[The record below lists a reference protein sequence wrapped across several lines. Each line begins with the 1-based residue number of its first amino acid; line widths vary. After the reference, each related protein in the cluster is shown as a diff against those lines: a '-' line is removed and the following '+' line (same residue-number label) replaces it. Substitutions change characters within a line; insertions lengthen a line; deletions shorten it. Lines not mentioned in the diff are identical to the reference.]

1 MKLILG
7 LIIFTS
13 VLIPQQLGFGCLGF
27 VGGFAGYEIQGYK
40 PTGVNGYIQTFNR
53 IRSDSLVTPAADL
66 KQLAGYRFGI
76 NILRNRVSGFE
87 YTFKGFYSALTETH
101 EAQVNSVL
109 GKKKEEFEVK
119 LNSFGIGIE
128 LGSTITKYLS
138 VKIINAEISYNTAIL
153 FRKIT
158 VNDNQLIR
166 EKNTSAAGGISW
178 NVGGGFI
185 VYLLERQISIEGQAG
200 LSNLKID
207 RLEKPDG
214 SPFPKD
220 ELSNE
225 PMTDFIS
232 GGGFTALIQL
242 NISFPL

>member
-1 MKLILG
+1 MKLLIL
-7 LIIFTS
+7 FTVLSS
-13 VLIPQQLGFGCLGF
+13 VLSAQQLGFGCLGF

-40 PTGVNGYIQTFNR
+40 PTGLNSYIGSLNTL
-53 IRSDSLVTPAADL
+53 RSDSLISPGGDFSRL
-66 KQLAGYRFGI
+66 SGYRFGI
-76 NILRNRVSGFE
+76 NIIRNRISGFE
-87 YTFKGFYSALTETH
+87 YTVKGFYSALTETRDLH
-101 EAQVNSVL
+101 IRSVL
-109 GKKKEEFEVK
+109 GQKTEEFEVK
-119 LNSFGIGIE
+119 LNSFGVGIE
-128 LGSTITKYLS
+128 LGSTITKFLS
-138 VKIINAEISYNTAIL
+138 IKIINAEVSYNTAIL
-153 FRKIT
+153 FRRIM
-158 VNDNQLIR
+158 VNENQLIR
-166 EKNTSAAGGISW
+166 EKNTSSAGGIGW

-185 VYLLERQISIEGQAG
+185 IYLLERQISIEGQAG

-220 ELSNE
+220 EQSNE

>member
-1 MKLILG
+1 M
-7 LIIFTS
+7 
-13 VLIPQQLGFGCLGF
+13 
-27 VGGFAGYEIQGYK
+27 
-40 PTGVNGYIQTFNR
+40 
-53 IRSDSLVTPAADL
+53 
-66 KQLAGYRFGI
+66 
-76 NILRNRVSGFE
+76 
-87 YTFKGFYSALTETH
+87 
-101 EAQVNSVL
+101 
-109 GKKKEEFEVK
+109 
-119 LNSFGIGIE
+119 
-128 LGSTITKYLS
+128 
-138 VKIINAEISYNTAIL
+138 
-153 FRKIT
+153 

-166 EKNTSAAGGISW
+166 EKNTSASGGIGW

-185 VYLLERQISIEGQAG
+185 IYLLERQISIEGQAG

-220 ELSNE
+220 ELSTE